1 MMSKEGCT
9 LYPMIVPTPY
19 SLQSFNFYLIEEA
32 GSLSLLDAGIDTE
45 PCWEQF
51 IQTLH
56 QNGFSVHDLDRI
68 ILTHNHQDHIGL
80 INRISA
86 VKEMPVYAHPESIHR
101 LKRDKAFFSLRVE
114 FFRQLYREMGCGE
127 TGELQVQKLE
137 KAVRDN
143 EKDKIQANVTPL
155 SGTDPI
161 AGLQPIETPGHSP
174 DHLVFLDSKRKWL
187 FSGDHLISHISSN
200 ALVEPD
206 REGRRILT
214 LCQYVDSLRSCM
226 ALDADTLFPGHG
238 TFIRNHQEL
247 IVKRLSRIEEKAAK
261 IRSMLE
267 SGMTTASEL
276 AQAYYQDKYHSQFAL
291 VMSEIIGLLD
301 YMEVRHTVQKEL
313 KHGVWHYYA
322 AGQKE

>member
-9 LYPMIVPTPY
+9 VYPIIVPAPY

-32 GSLSLLDAGIDTE
+32 GSLTLLDAGIDTE

-51 IQTLH
+51 IQTLN
-56 QNGFSVHDLDRI
+56 QSGFSVHDLKQI

-80 INRISA
+80 INRITA

-127 TGELQVQKLE
+127 DGERQVRKLE

-143 EKDKIQANVTPL
+143 EKDKIQADIIPL
-155 SGTDPI
+155 EGMI
-161 AGLQPIETPGHSP
+161 AGLQAIETPGHSP

-206 REGRRILT
+206 REGKRILT
-214 LCQYVDSLRSCM
+214 LCQYVDSLRNCM

-238 TFIRNHQEL
+238 ALIRNHQEL
-247 IVKRLSRIEEKAAK
+247 IVKRLSRIEEKSAK
-261 IRSMLE
+261 IRRMLE
-267 SGMTTASEL
+267 SGMTTASQL
-276 AQAYYQDKYHSQFAL
+276 AQSYYQDKYRSQFAL

-301 YMEVRHTVQKEL
+301 YMEVQNTVQKER
-313 KHGVWHYYA
+313 KQGVWHYYA
-322 AGQKE
+322 ARPTS